1 MPMTIYEALE
11 KIRGYVTDSELP
23 TGIWGNIKD
32 ATDYLGKKLSLT
44 PIQCCM
50 VALLMEH
57 YTEEKSEEK
66 LC

>member
-1 MPMTIYEALE
+1 MTIYEALE
-11 KIRGYVTDSELP
+11 KISGYVTDSELP

-57 YTEEKSEEK
+57 YTE
-66 LC
+66 